1 MLADIM
7 SYSEFVEATGHEP
20 ELVSAK
26 KLAEIYKKHPMK
38 VEKPTAEELLE
49 QARFVEGGVVVEMP
63 LKGTGGGAYYLQIH
77 VLLEAY
83 LQLYKPDEVEWKRG
97 DLFNLGHEIMVIQ
110 KWVHPYVWYD
120 PTRLDGVI
128 ADGRIACEMYIP
140 QRRMEVFPYIRH
152 LEECRLLS
160 FADDVPVFVDPRVRH
175 KKGTHDWK
183 WLSGNYDGLVA
194 KALNGEDIYDEDFES
209 IVWYDGFLLR
219 ERLEHIAKERGGARA
234 AELLQLFQSEWKD
247 VKRWGVDLD
256 SMDDDEIEEFED
268 MLMNGMDDLLEEW
281 EEEEEQEEEPESRYC
296 KYIAA
301 EKFGEVYKGQSYTV
315 EDYETTLHEASKGTA
330 KHFASV
336 LTNGS
341 KLGVLDFHGDGASAI
356 LAYFQEHFPDMKR
369 YSYQNFSREFTVP
382 R

>member
-1 MLADIM
+1 MLEDIM

-20 ELVSAK
+20 ELVPGWE
-26 KLAEIYKKHPMK
+26 LGDIYMKHPVK
-38 VEKPTAEELLE
+38 VEPPTMEEIME
-49 QARFVEGGVVVEMP
+49 KMRFVEGGVVVDMR
-63 LKGTGGGAYYLQIH
+63 LKGTGGGAYYLQLH
-77 VLLEAY
+77 VKLEAY
-83 LQLYKPDEVEWKRG
+83 LLLYKPNEVKWDRK
-97 DLFNLGHEIMVIQ
+97 DLFNLDYEIMVIE

-128 ADGRIACEMYIP
+128 SDGRIACEMYLP
-140 QRRMEVFPYIRH
+140 QRRLDVFPYINH
-152 LEECRLLS
+152 FEECRLLS
-160 FADDVPVFVDPRVRH
+160 FADDVPEFLDAEVRH

-183 WLSGNYDGLVA
+183 WLSGNCRDLIA
-194 KALNGEDIYDEDFES
+194 KALNGEPIYDEDFES

-219 ERLEHIAKERGGARA
+219 ERLEHIAKERGGVRA
-234 AELLQLFQSEWKD
+234 AELLRLFQSEWKD

-281 EEEEEQEEEPESRYC
+281 EEEEEQEEEAESRYC

-301 EKFGEVYKGQSYTV
+301 EKFGEVYNGQSYTV
-315 EDYETTLHEASKGTA
+315 EDYETALHEASKGTA

-356 LAYFQEHFPDMKR
+356 LSYFQEHFPDMKR